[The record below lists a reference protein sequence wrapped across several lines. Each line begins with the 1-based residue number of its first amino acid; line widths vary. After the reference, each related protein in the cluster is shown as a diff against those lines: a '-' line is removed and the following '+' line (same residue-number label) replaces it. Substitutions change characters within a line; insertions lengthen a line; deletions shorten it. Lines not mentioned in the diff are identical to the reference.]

1 MKSAPQADV
10 AKLADMMGALGNES
24 RLRIVRLLLSAH
36 PDGLVVGDIQEEL
49 DIPGSTLSHHLEKLR
64 HEDLLTATREGTF
77 LRYTV
82 NTPALQALIGFLYE
96 ECCGRN
102 RPIRPEDILA
112 RCKC

>member
-1 MKSAPQADV
+1 MSTADV
-10 AKLADMMGALGNES
+10 SRYADRFAAMGAEA
-24 RLRIVRLLLSAH
+24 RLQIMRLLLKAH
-36 PDGLVVGDIQEEL
+36 PEGLVVGEL
-49 DIPGSTLSHHLEKLR
+49 QRELGIAASTMSHHLEKLR